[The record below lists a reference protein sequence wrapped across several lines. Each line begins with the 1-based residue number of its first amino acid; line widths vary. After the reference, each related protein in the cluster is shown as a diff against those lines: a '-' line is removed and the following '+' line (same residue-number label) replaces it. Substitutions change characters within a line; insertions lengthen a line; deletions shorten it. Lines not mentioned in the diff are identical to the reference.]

1 MFDFIWFL
9 FVFIHIIDICGKC
22 PLLIDFVSYHHL
34 LVTNNFKHFTKE
46 DCHMKKFKTVC
57 LASLIS
63 LLGITAI
70 FSTIKPTSGNASTP
84 TTQEETTAAER
95 PLSDKPGKDGQ

>member
-1 MFDFIWFL
+1 M
-9 FVFIHIIDICGKC
+9 
-22 PLLIDFVSYHHL
+22 

-63 LLGITAI
+63 LLAITAI

-84 TTQEETTAAER
+84 TTTQEESTAAER
-95 PLSDKPGKDGQ
+95 PLSNKPDKITK

>member
-1 MFDFIWFL
+1 M
-9 FVFIHIIDICGKC
+9 
-22 PLLIDFVSYHHL
+22 

-57 LASLIS
+57 LAALIS
-63 LLGITAI
+63 LLVITAI

-95 PLSDKPGKDGQ
+95 PLSDNHGNVGK

>member
-1 MFDFIWFL
+1 M
-9 FVFIHIIDICGKC
+9 
-22 PLLIDFVSYHHL
+22 
-34 LVTNNFKHFTKE
+34 TNNFKHFTKGE
-46 DCHMKKFKTVC
+46 RHIKKFKTVC

-63 LLGITAI
+63 LLSLTAI
-70 FSTIKPTSGNASTP
+70 FSTIQPTSRNDSTP

>member
-1 MFDFIWFL
+1 M
-9 FVFIHIIDICGKC
+9 
-22 PLLIDFVSYHHL
+22 

-46 DCHMKKFKTVC
+46 DCHIKKFKTVC

-84 TTQEETTAAER
+84 TTQEETNAAER
-95 PLSDKPGKDGQ
+95 PLSDNHGNVGK

>member
-1 MFDFIWFL
+1 
-9 FVFIHIIDICGKC
+9 
-22 PLLIDFVSYHHL
+22 
-34 LVTNNFKHFTKE
+34 
-46 DCHMKKFKTVC
+46 MKKFKTVC

-70 FSTIKPTSGNASTP
+70 FSTIKPTSSNDSTP

-95 PLSDKPGKDGQ
+95 PLSDKPNPVTK

>member
-1 MFDFIWFL
+1 M
-9 FVFIHIIDICGKC
+9 
-22 PLLIDFVSYHHL
+22 
-34 LVTNNFKHFTKE
+34 TNNFKHFAKE
-46 DCHMKKFKTVC
+46 ERHIKKFKTVC

-84 TTQEETTAAER
+84 TTTQEESTAAER
-95 PLSDKPGKDGQ
+95 PLSNKPDKITK

>member
-1 MFDFIWFL
+1 
-9 FVFIHIIDICGKC
+9 
-22 PLLIDFVSYHHL
+22 
-34 LVTNNFKHFTKE
+34 
-46 DCHMKKFKTVC
+46 MKKFKTVC

-70 FSTIKPTSGNASTP
+70 FSTIKPTSDNDSTP

-95 PLSDKPGKDGQ
+95 PQSDKTGKDNE

>member
-1 MFDFIWFL
+1 M
-9 FVFIHIIDICGKC
+9 
-22 PLLIDFVSYHHL
+22 
-34 LVTNNFKHFTKE
+34 LVANNFKHFTKGE
-46 DCHMKKFKTVC
+46 RHMKKFKTVC

-70 FSTIKPTSGNASTP
+70 FSTIKPTSGNDSTP

-95 PLSDKPGKDGQ
+95 PQSDNPGRDHK

>member
-1 MFDFIWFL
+1 
-9 FVFIHIIDICGKC
+9 
-22 PLLIDFVSYHHL
+22 
-34 LVTNNFKHFTKE
+34 
-46 DCHMKKFKTVC
+46 MKKFKTVC

-70 FSTIKPTSGNASTP
+70 FSTIQPTSGNDSTP

-95 PLSDKPGKDGQ
+95 PLSDKPGQDDK

>member
-1 MFDFIWFL
+1 MQKREW
-9 FVFIHIIDICGKC
+9 
-22 PLLIDFVSYHHL
+22 
-34 LVTNNFKHFTKE
+34 
-46 DCHMKKFKTVC
+46 KKFKTVC

-84 TTQEETTAAER
+84 TTTQEESTAAER
-95 PLSDKPGKDGQ
+95 PLSNKPDKITK

>member
-1 MFDFIWFL
+1 MYFL
-9 FVFIHIIDICGKC
+9 KKTC
-22 PLLIDFVSYHHL
+22 YHYL
-34 LVTNNFKHFTKE
+34 LVTNNFKHFTKGE
-46 DCHMKKFKTVC
+46 RHMKKFKTVC

-70 FSTIKPTSGNASTP
+70 FSTIKPTSDNDSTP

-95 PLSDKPGKDGQ
+95 PQSDKTGKDNE

>member
-1 MFDFIWFL
+1 M
-9 FVFIHIIDICGKC
+9 
-22 PLLIDFVSYHHL
+22 
-34 LVTNNFKHFTKE
+34 LVTNNFKHFTKGE
-46 DCHMKKFKTVC
+46 RHIKKFKTVC

-84 TTQEETTAAER
+84 TTQEEST
-95 PLSDKPGKDGQ
+95 PLNDHNRIILMVIINNNHFNVDIVSLVVPKIEYILFLEIESQI

>member
-1 MFDFIWFL
+1 M
-9 FVFIHIIDICGKC
+9 
-22 PLLIDFVSYHHL
+22 
-34 LVTNNFKHFTKE
+34 TNNFKHFAKE
-46 DCHMKKFKTVC
+46 ERHIKKFKTVC

-84 TTQEETTAAER
+84 TTQEESTAAER
-95 PLSDKPGKDGQ
+95 PLSDKPGQDDK

>member
-1 MFDFIWFL
+1 
-9 FVFIHIIDICGKC
+9 
-22 PLLIDFVSYHHL
+22 
-34 LVTNNFKHFTKE
+34 
-46 DCHMKKFKTVC
+46 MKKFKTLC

-70 FSTIKPTSGNASTP
+70 FSTIKPTSGNDSTP

-95 PLSDKPGKDGQ
+95 PQSDNSERDHK

>member
-1 MFDFIWFL
+1 
-9 FVFIHIIDICGKC
+9 
-22 PLLIDFVSYHHL
+22 
-34 LVTNNFKHFTKE
+34 
-46 DCHMKKFKTVC
+46 MKKFKTVC

-63 LLGITAI
+63 LLVITAI

>member
-1 MFDFIWFL
+1 MYFL
-9 FVFIHIIDICGKC
+9 KKTC
-22 PLLIDFVSYHHL
+22 YHYL
-34 LVTNNFKHFTKE
+34 LVTNNFKHFTKGE
-46 DCHMKKFKTVC
+46 RHMKKFKTVC

-84 TTQEETTAAER
+84 TTQEESTAAER
-95 PLSDKPGKDGQ
+95 PHSDKTGKDNE

>member
-1 MFDFIWFL
+1 M
-9 FVFIHIIDICGKC
+9 
-22 PLLIDFVSYHHL
+22 
-34 LVTNNFKHFTKE
+34 TNNFKHFTKGE
-46 DCHMKKFKTVC
+46 RHMKKFKTVC

-84 TTQEETTAAER
+84 TTQEKSTAAER
-95 PLSDKPGKDGQ
+95 PLSDKPGQDDK